1 MPKRTR
7 AEDAISNELLN
18 KIKELWDANLSK
30 EKIAA
35 QLNVEVWLLNK
46 IRDKYRLNHR
56 SGSRRSGE
64 AYKIWSHDDDEQ
76 LKALYEDNKSKNK
89 TQEIAQQL
97 GRTVG
102 SVHARISDLEL
113 GSKKI
118 EWTPKEDSLL
128 LSLRDLNNSTFGE
141 ISNRLANR
149 SKNACYQRYKY
160 IKNMEVQTN
169 G

>member
-18 KIKELWDANLSK
+18 KIKELWDANFSK

-46 IRDKYRLNHR
+46 IRDKYQLNHR
-56 SGSRRSGE
+56 SGIRSGE
-64 AYKIWSHDDDEQ
+64 AYKLWSHDDDEQ
-76 LKALYEDNKSKNK
+76 LKAFYEDNKGKNK
-89 TQEIAQQL
+89 IKEIAQQL

-128 LSLRDLNNSTFGE
+128 LSLRDFGDFTFGE

-149 SKNACYQRYKY
+149 SKAACYQRYKY